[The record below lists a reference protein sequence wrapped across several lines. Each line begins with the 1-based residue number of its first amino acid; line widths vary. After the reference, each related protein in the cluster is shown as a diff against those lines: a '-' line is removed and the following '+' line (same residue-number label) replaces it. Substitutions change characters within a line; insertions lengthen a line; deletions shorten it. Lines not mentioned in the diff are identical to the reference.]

1 MTLKEKLRNSLTG
14 HLSDEK
20 TEVDVNI
27 AEQIA
32 EEFAIGFAD
41 WLIKRETKYFESLKE
56 LLEIYKKEKDYAK
69 CAYCNLE
76 NGNHKLSC
84 AVIKVTMLL

>member
-1 MTLKEKLRNSLTG
+1 MTLKEKLRHSLTG

-20 TEVDVNI
+20 TEVDVNV
-27 AEQIA
+27 AAAIA

-56 LLEIYKKEKDYAK
+56 LLEIYKKEQTNK
-69 CAYCNLE
+69 CQFCGLE
-76 NGNHKLSC
+76 NDNHKLSC
-84 AVIKVTMLL
+84 PVIKITMLL